1 MFRTNAV
8 YRFFKVQRSLWH
20 QLDGSDKNRFLIS
33 IFVAVASSGAEL
45 ASLAL
50 GPLLIRQVSNQNPN
64 TSVTLAIALP
74 IVLVSLA
81 LRILDF
87 RNRYGI
93 TNQIQFN
100 FSKRLLRSKLFES
113 VCDLSNRNEAEFT
126 CALTQDL
133 IGLGSVITYQMIM
146 ASNAILSLMIIVGL
160 SLVSPSTTFLVMGL
174 SLTYYAI
181 STFITAREVEKLG
194 AVSLHSQQKILT
206 ELRQLY
212 GIAFSVFDQLSPSS
226 NLTKRADSINR
237 TLFKSQSKANLII
250 SLPKVIIDHIV
261 IFVLLLAVLWVT
273 TSSGESS
280 IGDKISILVLYLL
293 SFNRLLPCLQQIYL
307 SASVI
312 NQNKAS
318 LKRIISC
325 LSRFESRISSLVLDN
340 STADPSNALFNTSQK
355 QILKLHRVQFS
366 SSSQL
371 IYSQSTRSALTHGF
385 CASIVPGEIL
395 WIKGDSG
402 VGKSTLLQIISGF
415 RRQSSG
421 SIYLDNKSVD
431 LYLDNSWISSVAYVP
446 QQVFVLPVSIA
457 ENVTL
462 SHLNPHTP
470 SLTRVREVLS
480 VAQLSDLSIDSV
492 LTDFNS
498 GLSGGQQ
505 QRIAIARALYQ
516 SPRILIL
523 DEATTGIDLK
533 TRKTFFESLREF
545 VKANNIG
552 VIVVSHDELPIAAD
566 SIVSIL
572 GSANVN
578 SDHSLI

>member
-1 MFRTNAV
+1 MP
-8 YRFFKVQRSLWH
+8 YLSI
-20 QLDGSDKNRFLIS
+20 LI
-33 IFVAVASSGAEL
+33 
-45 ASLAL
+45 
-50 GPLLIRQVSNQNPN
+50 
-64 TSVTLAIALP
+64 
-74 IVLVSLA
+74 
-81 LRILDF
+81 
-87 RNRYGI
+87 
-93 TNQIQFN
+93 
-100 FSKRLLRSKLFES
+100 
-113 VCDLSNRNEAEFT
+113 
-126 CALTQDL
+126 
-133 IGLGSVITYQMIM
+133 
-146 ASNAILSLMIIVGL
+146 
-160 SLVSPSTTFLVMGL
+160 
-174 SLTYYAI
+174 
-181 STFITAREVEKLG
+181 
-194 AVSLHSQQKILT
+194 KILT

-261 IFVLLLAVLWVT
+261 IFVLLLAVLWVA

-325 LSRFESRISSLVLDN
+325 LSRFESRISSLVPDN

-355 QILKLHRVQFS
+355 PILKLHRVQFS
-366 SSSQL
+366 SSSQH

>member
-1 MFRTNAV
+1 M
-8 YRFFKVQRSLWH
+8 
-20 QLDGSDKNRFLIS
+20 
-33 IFVAVASSGAEL
+33 
-45 ASLAL
+45 
-50 GPLLIRQVSNQNPN
+50 
-64 TSVTLAIALP
+64 TL
-74 IVLVSLA
+74 
-81 LRILDF
+81 
-87 RNRYGI
+87 
-93 TNQIQFN
+93 
-100 FSKRLLRSKLFES
+100 
-113 VCDLSNRNEAEFT
+113 
-126 CALTQDL
+126 
-133 IGLGSVITYQMIM
+133 
-146 ASNAILSLMIIVGL
+146 
-160 SLVSPSTTFLVMGL
+160 
-174 SLTYYAI
+174 
-181 STFITAREVEKLG
+181 
-194 AVSLHSQQKILT
+194 
-206 ELRQLY
+206 
-212 GIAFSVFDQLSPSS
+212 
-226 NLTKRADSINR
+226 
-237 TLFKSQSKANLII
+237 
-250 SLPKVIIDHIV
+250 
-261 IFVLLLAVLWVT
+261 
-273 TSSGESS
+273 
-280 IGDKISILVLYLL
+280 
-293 SFNRLLPCLQQIYL
+293 
-307 SASVI
+307 
-312 NQNKAS
+312 
-318 LKRIISC
+318 
-325 LSRFESRISSLVLDN
+325 
-340 STADPSNALFNTSQK
+340 
-355 QILKLHRVQFS
+355 
-366 SSSQL
+366 
-371 IYSQSTRSALTHGF
+371 
-385 CASIVPGEIL
+385 
-395 WIKGDSG
+395 G

-462 SHLNPHTP
+462 SHLNLSYP

-480 VAQLSDLSIDSV
+480 VAQLSDLSIDSA

>member
-1 MFRTNAV
+1 M
-8 YRFFKVQRSLWH
+8 Y
-20 QLDGSDKNRFLIS
+20 
-33 IFVAVASSGAEL
+33 ASA
-45 ASLAL
+45 
-50 GPLLIRQVSNQNPN
+50 
-64 TSVTLAIALP
+64 
-74 IVLVSLA
+74 
-81 LRILDF
+81 
-87 RNRYGI
+87 
-93 TNQIQFN
+93 
-100 FSKRLLRSKLFES
+100 
-113 VCDLSNRNEAEFT
+113 
-126 CALTQDL
+126 
-133 IGLGSVITYQMIM
+133 
-146 ASNAILSLMIIVGL
+146 
-160 SLVSPSTTFLVMGL
+160 
-174 SLTYYAI
+174 
-181 STFITAREVEKLG
+181 
-194 AVSLHSQQKILT
+194 
-206 ELRQLY
+206 
-212 GIAFSVFDQLSPSS
+212 SPSS

-280 IGDKISILVLYLL
+280 VGDKISILVLYLL

-325 LSRFESRISSLVLDN
+325 LSRFESRISSQVPDN
-340 STADPSNALFNTSQK
+340 LTADPSNALFNTSQK
-355 QILKLHRVQFS
+355 PILKLHRVQFS
-366 SSSQL
+366 SSSQH

-533 TRKTFFESLREF
+533 TRKIFFESLREF

>member
-8 YRFFKVQRSLWH
+8 YRFFKVQRSLWY

-181 STFITAREVEKLG
+181 TTFITAREVEKLG

-206 ELRQLY
+206 E
-212 GIAFSVFDQLSPSS
+212 
-226 NLTKRADSINR
+226 
-237 TLFKSQSKANLII
+237 
-250 SLPKVIIDHIV
+250 
-261 IFVLLLAVLWVT
+261 
-273 TSSGESS
+273 
-280 IGDKISILVLYLL
+280 
-293 SFNRLLPCLQQIYL
+293 SFM
-307 SASVI
+307 
-312 NQNKAS
+312 
-318 LKRIISC
+318 
-325 LSRFESRISSLVLDN
+325 E
-340 STADPSNALFNTSQK
+340 
-355 QILKLHRVQFS
+355 
-366 SSSQL
+366 
-371 IYSQSTRSALTHGF
+371 
-385 CASIVPGEIL
+385 
-395 WIKGDSG
+395 
-402 VGKSTLLQIISGF
+402 
-415 RRQSSG
+415 
-421 SIYLDNKSVD
+421 
-431 LYLDNSWISSVAYVP
+431 
-446 QQVFVLPVSIA
+446 
-457 ENVTL
+457 
-462 SHLNPHTP
+462 
-470 SLTRVREVLS
+470 
-480 VAQLSDLSIDSV
+480 
-492 LTDFNS
+492 
-498 GLSGGQQ
+498 
-505 QRIAIARALYQ
+505 
-516 SPRILIL
+516 
-523 DEATTGIDLK
+523 
-533 TRKTFFESLREF
+533 
-545 VKANNIG
+545 
-552 VIVVSHDELPIAAD
+552 
-566 SIVSIL
+566 
-572 GSANVN
+572 
-578 SDHSLI
+578 